1 VAVSARRAHSGPN
14 GPLKTPAWGWRA
26 PGLSFDR
33 RTTPVVGARLPLPCG
48 ALDSPSRRSAA
59 GCGCALGCQ
68 RSARRDVSGRAVLSA
83 TGRSGPEPSAWG
95 RVTTS
100 ARLSFDRRSTRRDA
114 IRCGWTLPC
123 QWFGQLDDSDWS
135 RRDSTRT
142 GVWIGGCKGERDE
155 QGDEDRVGRRR
166 RGVDAG
172 GPAPRLSFDRRPTA
186 GWWVDTFL
194 RAVWPRF

>member
-1 VAVSARRAHSGPN
+1 MG
-14 GPLKTPAWGWRA
+14 T
-26 PGLSFDR
+26 
-33 RTTPVVGARLPLPCG
+33 RTVIRP
-48 ALDSPSRRSAA
+48 SPY
-59 GCGCALGCQ
+59 
-68 RSARRDVSGRAVLSA
+68 
-83 TGRSGPEPSAWG
+83 TG
-95 RVTTS
+95 
-100 ARLSFDRRSTRRDA
+100 
-114 IRCGWTLPC
+114 CGWTLPC

-186 GWWVDTFL
+186 VAGHFGESGLVSRMRAFGRSVRVGRQRSKSPLWPIGPLENASVGWRCPRVSHSTVVLHVDARLDDTGL
-194 RAVWPRF
+194 RGFDDSGCALR